1 MADYATIPIFPLQI
15 VVFPG
20 EMVPLHIFEERY
32 KQMFADVRAARE
44 RGEVLQVGI
53 ILGEGSEVR
62 AEVGCTVALEEVLEE
77 HEDGRLNI
85 ITLGARRFRIEQV
98 AGDKSY
104 LEAWVEYV
112 DDEEEATDL
121 VLQTRVLAGYR
132 RLLELVEEESGA
144 GAERGDAENAF
155 QIAQAV
161 AVDVGFKQRLLAMT
175 TENMRLEMLGEYFE
189 RLLPALEER
198 MAERLQVHSN
208 GHSKGS

>member
-20 EMVPLHIFEERY
+20 EMVPLRIFEERY

-53 ILGEGSEVR
+53 ILVEGSEVL
-62 AEVGCTVALEEVLEE
+62 AEVGCTVVLEEVLEE

-112 DDEEEATDL
+112 DDEEEAIDR
-121 VLQTRVLAGYR
+121 VLQTRVIAGYQ

-144 GAERGDAENAF
+144 EVEGGDADNAF

-161 AVDVGFKQRLLAMT
+161 AVDLGGKQRLLEMT
-175 TENMRLEMLGEYFE
+175 TENRRLEMLGEYFE
-189 RLLPALEER
+189 RLLPTLEER
-198 MAERLQVHSN
+198 RAVRLRVHSN